1 MLHISRR
8 IALGLGSLSILAIVL
23 ANMALQ
29 DIYHQEADV
38 ALEWALVRVSF
49 LVILV
54 FHVVAIRT
62 LWTDAR

>member
-1 MLHISRR
+1 
-8 IALGLGSLSILAIVL
+8 VL